1 MKFSFKCHLVKI
13 KNLYN
18 NQNRIQLNEDI
29 SLMLVTPG
37 RREDARSTCPA
48 ASSAPRPRPARC
60 HAHPAPPGTWTRGT
74 RSGRP
79 SPPSWAGLVDD
90 DRAVLWVTWWSVVS
104 PHRRGCSGPWTPAP
118 PARGSCSCPRPGPRL
133 SWSSRLETP
142 RTCTQP
148 HPVGWILQSLWMNT
162 FIYFH

>member
-18 NQNRIQLNEDI
+18 NQNSIQFKEDI

-60 HAHPAPPGTWTRGT
+60 HAHPAPPGTWIRGT

-79 SPPSWAGLVDD
+79 SPPSWGRVS
-90 DRAVLWVTWWSVVS
+90 RWWQGCIVSHLVVS
-104 PHRRGCSGPWTPAP
+104 SEPPQKGLLRPLNTSAACQGKLFLSASWPPTILVITARDSPHLHSASPSGMN
-118 PARGSCSCPRPGPRL
+118 
-133 SWSSRLETP
+133 SS
-142 RTCTQP
+142 
-148 HPVGWILQSLWMNT
+148 ILMNEH
-162 FIYFH
+162 IHL